1 MFNKNLKFTGLVT
14 AGMVMGI
21 LAMAAPAGAAQS
33 INAVDGRKHSTSE
46 KLTLNT
52 GMPGS

>member
-33 INAVDGRKHSTSE
+33 INAAVAPNAFTLDGKTDD
-46 KLTLNT
+46 
-52 GMPGS
+52 

>member
-1 MFNKNLKFTGLVT
+1 MFHKNLKFTGLVT
-14 AGMVMGI
+14 
-21 LAMAAPAGAAQS
+21 AGAAQS

-46 KLTLNT
+46 KLALNT